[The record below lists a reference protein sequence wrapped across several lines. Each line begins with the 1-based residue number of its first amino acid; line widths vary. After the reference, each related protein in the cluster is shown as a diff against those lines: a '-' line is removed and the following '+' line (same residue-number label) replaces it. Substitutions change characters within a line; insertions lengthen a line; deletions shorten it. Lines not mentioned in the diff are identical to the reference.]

1 MIATFIGHKDCSVL
15 DNNYLTG
22 NIVSLIENGA
32 DEFYCGGMGSFD
44 MNCAGII
51 YKLKN
56 QYKNIKSYLVIPY
69 LSFNVINEHYY
80 DEIIFPNGF
89 EKYYFK
95 SAILARNKYL
105 VEKADIC
112 LCYINHSWGGAYKTL
127 QNAIKAEKK
136 IINLGDLK

>member
-22 NIVSLIENGA
+22 NIVSLIENVA

-69 LSFNVINEHYY
+69 LSFNVINENYY

-95 SAILARNKYL
+95 SAILVRNKYL

-112 LCYINHSWGGAYKTL
+112 LCYINHSW
-127 QNAIKAEKK
+127 
-136 IINLGDLK
+136 